1 RRGVE
6 AEGAVSVSDVARPG
20 EDRGAADVT
29 GAEPEDALA
38 GNLGNLAGGEGR
50 DAHPG
55 GDAPALV
62 AATVAGLGCDVRGG
76 GDVGHGS
83 CSSLS
88 AYWGQLRQASRWK
101 VSGLVTGSS
110 AAGVTR
116 AGKAPGAVIQCAG
129 PPERA
134 WMLRTLSLRPR
145 PRMTW
150 P

>member
-1 RRGVE
+1 RGVE

-20 EDRGAADVT
+20 EDRGAADVA

-88 AYWGQLRQASRWK
+88 A
-101 VSGLVTGSS
+101 SGGNSVRRSDG
-110 AAGVTR
+110 R
-116 AGKAPGAVIQCAG
+116 CPG
-129 PPERA
+129 
-134 WMLRTLSLRPR
+134 W
-145 PRMTW
+145 
-150 P
+150 